1 MPAFNAPGIL
11 FVGAWT
17 APDRV
22 FLTRLMGRLRPHYE
36 RAVEP
41 CAGAFAMSLT
51 YRHVG
56 FEAEQIEASDVGL
69 FSATLG
75 SVFNGGH
82 PRDLGILLDGNEL
95 VLSDDP
101 IEAAASVLFTQA
113 LVRMELKPDVHHW
126 QEHVR
131 ALVDS
136 REKHERKVAE
146 QVKKMDERLHG
157 IGYWPRD
164 MIEHIREH
172 ADNPRALIF
181 IAPPTYKS
189 GYERFFDSKGR
200 IEWAEPQYG
209 MWDPDVDHAM
219 LAREAEDFKATL
231 VSLQM
236 TARTGECHHAE
247 PLYARHERRGITTY
261 VWTNKPAQVLG
272 RLHGKTAV
280 PRVMPE
286 STPLEGV
293 RILPPEYTPTEKS
306 KVAIVP
312 LKSGQ
317 VRYYK
322 DLWLHRISPK
332 DATWDFGVLIDGYLA
347 GIAGLDA
354 AMMDYRGQG
363 QWEDAL
369 TLFYAVGAPGRRE
382 RLTRL
387 VITMGL
393 LQETVNSIVPPW
405 QACRARQVM
414 TVNFTKYPESKQN
427 RGLLKRVDK
436 QIDKEHGFK
445 LIYAADLRGETAQEA
460 FEKWMTH
467 EQKRLAKTAT
477 PAAA

>member
-17 APDRV
+17 APDRT
-22 FLTRLMGRLRPHYE
+22 FLTRLMGALRPHYDL
-36 RAVEP
+36 AVEP

-56 FEAEQIEASDVGL
+56 FEPEQIEASDVGL

-82 PRDLGILLDGNEL
+82 PRDLQILLDGETLEL
-95 VLSDDP
+95 PDEP
-101 IEAAASVLFTQA
+101 IDAAARVMFTQA
-113 LVRMELKPDVHHW
+113 LVRMELKPPVHHW

-131 ALVDS
+131 ALVDD
-136 REKHERKVAE
+136 RERHERKVAE

-157 IGYWPRD
+157 MAYWPRD
-164 MIEHIREH
+164 LVEHIREH
-172 ADNPRALIF
+172 ADNPKALIF
-181 IAPPTYKS
+181 IAPPTYRS

-200 IEWAEPQYG
+200 IEWAEPSYG
-209 MWDPDVDHAM
+209 LWDPEVDHAM
-219 LAREAEDFKATL
+219 LAREAEDFQATL

-236 TARTGECHHAE
+236 TARTGECHHNE
-247 PLYARHERRGITTY
+247 PLYARHERRGVTTY

-280 PRVMPE
+280 PRNMPDSE
-286 STPLEGV
+286 PLEGV
-293 RILPPEYTPTEKS
+293 RILPHDHVLTDKS
-306 KVAIVP
+306 SVAVVP
-312 LKSGQ
+312 LNGRH

-363 QWEDAL
+363 QWDDAL

-393 LQETVNSIVPPW
+393 LRETVDSIVPPW

-414 TVNFTKYPESKQN
+414 TVNMTKYPEAKQN
-427 RGLLKRVDK
+427 RGLLKLVTR
-436 QIDKEHGFK
+436 QADKEHGYK
-445 LIYAADLRGETAQEA
+445 LIYAADLRDQTAQEA
-460 FEKWMTH
+460 FTQWMTR
-467 EQKRLAKTAT
+467 EAKRTAKTA
-477 PAAA
+477 PVAA